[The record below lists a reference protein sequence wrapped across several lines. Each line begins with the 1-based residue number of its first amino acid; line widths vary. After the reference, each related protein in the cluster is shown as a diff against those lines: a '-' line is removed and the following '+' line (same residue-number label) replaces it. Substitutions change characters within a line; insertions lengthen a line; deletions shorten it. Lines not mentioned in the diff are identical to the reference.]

1 MRAELQ
7 RLGVAVAALIARE
20 VREAAVGRCDEL
32 LGIGAEGSGIA
43 EGAGKLRELL
53 LPALEL
59 LRCGGAVVAPEHPER
74 LAEGY
79 TGDLI
84 ALALEGV
91 QNPLVERGDA
101 QRASHGRQTISAA
114 GGGGRISA
122 PRAASAPP
130 TSGWPA
136 GPAARACRRGRHRA
150 RRPSAR
156 RAATDPD
163 PPPSA
168 CTMAVSIKTVQ
179 RSPRSQGCSP
189 RSASGPKSPMGIPM
203 RAVCSSTKEPVPAAQ
218 ILFIWKSA
226 TSPPCGEIYF
236 ESCPPISKTVS
247 ASGTQ
252 KLAALA
258 CAVISSRMTP
268 ALQVTPPVKTTG
280 LWTGRLRTIV
290 AL

>member
-20 VREAAVGRCDEL
+20 VREAAVGRRDEL
-32 LGIGAEGSGIA
+32 LGIGAEGPGAA
-43 EGAGKLRELL
+43 EGAGELREPL

-59 LRCGGAVVAPEHPER
+59 LRCGGAVVAPEHPEH

-91 QNPLVERGDA
+91 QNPLVERGNA
-101 QRASHGRQTISAA
+101 QRASHGRQTISTVGE
-114 GGGGRISA
+114 GGYLRRE
-122 PRAASAPP
+122 PRQLLPRRD
-130 TSGWPA
+130 GLR
-136 GPAARACRRGRHRA
+136 GQLRACRRGRHRA

-156 RAATDPD
+156 RAAADPD

-189 RSASGPKSPMGIPM
+189 RRASGPKSPMGMPM
-203 RAVCSSTKEPVPAAQ
+203 RAACSSTKEPVPAVQ

-226 TSPPCGEIYF
+226 TSPPCREIYF

-252 KLAALA
+252 TLAPW
-258 CAVISSRMTP
+258 P
-268 ALQVTPPVKTTG
+268 A
-280 LWTGRLRTIV
+280 R
-290 AL
+290 

>member
-20 VREAAVGRCDEL
+20 VREAVVGRRDEL
-32 LGIGAEGSGIA
+32 LGIGAEGSGAA
-43 EGAGKLRELL
+43 EGAGELREPL

-59 LRCGGAVVAPEHPER
+59 LRCGGAVVAPEHPEH

-114 GGGGRISA
+114 GEGRISA

-163 PPPSA
+163 PPHAAAAPRVWA
-168 CTMAVSIKTVQ
+168 RRWRCHGGRCGRGPCT
-179 RSPRSQGCSP
+179 RRGH
-189 RSASGPKSPMGIPM
+189 
-203 RAVCSSTKEPVPAAQ
+203 
-218 ILFIWKSA
+218 
-226 TSPPCGEIYF
+226 
-236 ESCPPISKTVS
+236 
-247 ASGTQ
+247 
-252 KLAALA
+252 
-258 CAVISSRMTP
+258 
-268 ALQVTPPVKTTG
+268 
-280 LWTGRLRTIV
+280 TGRRRPRRSRRG
-290 AL
+290 

>member
-20 VREAAVGRCDEL
+20 VREAVVGRRDEL
-32 LGIGAEGSGIA
+32 LGIGAEGSGAA
-43 EGAGKLRELL
+43 EGAGELREPL

-59 LRCGGAVVAPEHPER
+59 LRCGGAVVAPEHPKH

-114 GGGGRISA
+114 GGERISA

-156 RAATDPD
+156 RAAADPD
-163 PPPSA
+163 PPHVAAAPRVWARRWRCHSGRCGRGP
-168 CTMAVSIKTVQ
+168 CT
-179 RSPRSQGCSP
+179 RRGH
-189 RSASGPKSPMGIPM
+189 
-203 RAVCSSTKEPVPAAQ
+203 
-218 ILFIWKSA
+218 
-226 TSPPCGEIYF
+226 
-236 ESCPPISKTVS
+236 
-247 ASGTQ
+247 
-252 KLAALA
+252 
-258 CAVISSRMTP
+258 
-268 ALQVTPPVKTTG
+268 
-280 LWTGRLRTIV
+280 TGRRRPRRSRRG
-290 AL
+290 

>member
-20 VREAAVGRCDEL
+20 VREAVVGRRDEL
-32 LGIGAEGSGIA
+32 LGIAAEGPGAA
-43 EGAGKLRELL
+43 EGAGELREPL

-59 LRCGGAVVAPEHPER
+59 LRCGGAVVAPEHPEHP
-74 LAEGY
+74 AEGY

-101 QRASHGRQTISAA
+101 QRASHGCQTISTA
-114 GGGGRISA
+114 GGGRIFA

-156 RAATDPD
+156 RAAADLGT
-163 PPPSA
+163 PS
-168 CTMAVSIKTVQ
+168 CWRWMVSVLANTAQ
-179 RSPRSQGCSP
+179 RLCQLALMRGEPAAAQ
-189 RSASGPKSPMGIPM
+189 
-203 RAVCSSTKEPVPAAQ
+203 RAVPDAPLAGRKRKSRNLGFLRIIGDFLCAQ
-218 ILFIWKSA
+218 KVTRRRHGHADSP
-226 TSPPCGEIYF
+226 TNSPP
-236 ESCPPISKTVS
+236 KTHDS
-247 ASGTQ
+247 Q
-252 KLAALA
+252 
-258 CAVISSRMTP
+258 P
-268 ALQVTPPVKTTG
+268 F
-280 LWTGRLRTIV
+280 TI
-290 AL
+290 